1 MKASGTC
8 KDAKNVPI
16 RSKMDF
22 DTLFSI
28 NVTDNSFR
36 LYNGFILSL
45 KLSQLC
51 LGILLELPDKVKGLA
66 PPAAS
71 VPVSTSRNL
80 PSIVAIKKESS
91 RTRYF
96 SMLYQL
102 ASKQQP
108 MEKSSIYST
117 LVNVFLH
124 LIICILQIYSRYSTE
139 LY

>member
-1 MKASGTC
+1 MQKMFLSGP
-8 KDAKNVPI
+8 KRI
-16 RSKMDF
+16 F

-96 SMLYQL
+96 SMLYQQ

-108 MEKSSIYST
+108 MEKSSIYS
-117 LVNVFLH
+117 NVFN
-124 LIICILQIYSRYSTE
+124 I
-139 LY
+139 